1 MTSLKQVTGRAEAL
15 EGDNT
20 YYDLFK
26 VNRLD
31 VMFETV
37 HRDIDE
43 DNREFWIRTALSKY
57 LGEMIGW
64 QAKLLLM
71 VEQAENNPTEKAVV
85 FIEI

>member
-37 HRDIDE
+37 HRYIDE
-43 DNREFWIRTALSKY
+43 DNREF
-57 LGEMIGW
+57 
-64 QAKLLLM
+64 
-71 VEQAENNPTEKAVV
+71 
-85 FIEI
+85 